1 MEMGPYS
8 DFESASRAVLTF
20 LYERMGFDLW
30 MVTRTEGEDWI
41 VLQSEDH
48 GYGVKDGAVFRWADS
63 FCSRMVL
70 GLGPCIAPTS
80 DDVPAYKEAPIGQQV
95 PIGAYIGLPLLDAE
109 GSLFGTLCA
118 IAPMPQPRILHDELP
133 LLQLLGNMLSTLLV
147 SELKLSSQQRRT
159 EIVSKSVT
167 TDAVTGLLNQASW
180 DRIAAAEEHRCR
192 IYGYPASIIAV
203 RIEGLTLLNTD
214 PEKQLASRAADIIR
228 SVLSDND
235 SAAFSQ
241 SGDFL
246 LMAAERNAVKGEAIL
261 KQLQSKF
268 QTAGVAARFGFATR
282 NPEFG
287 IPSAIDVAMQMIER
301 GTTEQTLARNIFI

>member
-8 DFESASRAVLTF
+8 DFESASRAVLKF
-20 LYERMGFDLW
+20 LYDRMGFDLW

-80 DDVPAYKEAPIGQQV
+80 DDIPAYKEAPIGQQV
-95 PIGAYIGLPLLDAE
+95 SIGAYVGLPLLDAE

-118 IAPMPQPRILHDELP
+118 IAPLPQPPILQDELP
-133 LLQLLGNMLSTLLV
+133 LLQLLGNMLSTLLA

-167 TDAVTGLLNQASW
+167 TDVVTGLLNQASW
-180 DRIAAAEEHRCR
+180 ARIAAAEERRCK
-192 IYGYPASIIAV
+192 IYGYPASIVAI
-203 RIEGLTLLNTD
+203 RIEGLKSLNSD
-214 PEKQLASRAADIIR
+214 SEKQLATRAADIIR
-228 SVLSDND
+228 SVLSAND
-235 SAAFSQ
+235 SAAFIPP
-241 SGDFL
+241 GDFL
-246 LMAAERNAVKGEAIL
+246 LMAAERNAVNGEAIL

-268 QTAGVAARFGFATR
+268 QAAGIAARFGFTTR
-282 NPEFG
+282 NPELG
-287 IPSAIDVAMQMIER
+287 LQSAIDIAMQMIECETAEKPWR
-301 GTTEQTLARNIFI
+301 EIS